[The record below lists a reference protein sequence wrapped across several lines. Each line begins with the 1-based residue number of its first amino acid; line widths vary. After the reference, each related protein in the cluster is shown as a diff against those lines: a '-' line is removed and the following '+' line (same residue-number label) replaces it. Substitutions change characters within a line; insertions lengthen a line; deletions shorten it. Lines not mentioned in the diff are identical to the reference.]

1 MPFIGVQPATVPLTS
16 SDITDGIVT
25 TAKIADTAIS
35 TAKIADDAVTG
46 AKIEN
51 SPTIANGL
59 TLADGNLVMASGHG
73 IDFSATSDGTTMGN
87 ELFDD
92 YEEGTFTP
100 LPNAN
105 SATFNFTTQAGF
117 YTRIGRNVNFQI
129 YVVIG
134 SSGNTLTGNQLYI
147 NNLPFNSANT
157 TNNVR
162 NFLMSGRNLNVDS
175 SYNYVIASLDLNNNY
190 LVPLMIGDNVAQ
202 ENFRADDLANL
213 SQIIISGSYIA
224 S

>member
-1 MPFIGVQPATVPLTS
+1 MALTKVIGAGAEGLTLSSTSLTV
-16 SDITDGIVT
+16 
-25 TAKIADTAIS
+25 
-35 TAKIADDAVTG
+35 
-46 AKIEN
+46 
-51 SPTIANGL
+51 ANGL
-59 TLADGNLVMASGHG
+59 TLTDGNVTLANGHG

-100 LPNAN
+100 LPNA
-105 SATFNFTTQAGF
+105 SGATFNFTTQAGF

-134 SSGNTLTGNQLYI
+134 SSGNTFSGNQLYI
-147 NNLPFNSANT
+147 NNLPFSSANT

-175 SYNYVIASLDLNNNY
+175 NYYYVIASLDLNNTY

-202 ENFRADDLANL
+202 DNFRADDLANL